1 MKKSIIFGVL
11 AMFAVSAMSIQNVNA
26 QNGTTAKKEAVKQD
40 SKQKPSKPTQ
50 AINEPKAKPQ
60 INQEDK
66 TSKGAPI
73 HKAKG
78 NTSKNTMKKDGKM
91 QKESNQQ
98 NVNVNG
104 NGKTEGKAV
113 KPGQKNDAKAEI
125 KKEGQPAMRTAQPQQ
140 KTDVKAQK
148 KEQKPDYNTANSERK
163 PSTKVDRKNANQ
175 PQPNAIRPKMKK
187 DPKTEKQN
195 TGADIK

>member
-125 KKEGQPAMRTAQPQQ
+125 KKEGQPAMRTAQPSFW
-140 KTDVKAQK
+140 KNESSSTITSIIFSRV
-148 KEQKPDYNTANSERK
+148 TAPRFIS
-163 PSTKVDRKNANQ
+163 KVTYFATPPVNVHNPR
-175 PQPNAIRPKMKK
+175 RSS
-187 DPKTEKQN
+187 
-195 TGADIK
+195 GLYFGL

>member
-50 AINEPKAKPQ
+50 ANNEPKEKPQ
-60 INQEDK
+60 MNQEEK

-78 NTSKNTMKKDGKM
+78 NTSKNTMQKPGKM
-91 QKESNQQ
+91 QKESNSQ

-104 NGKTEGKAV
+104 QNEGKAV
-113 KPGQKNDAKAEI
+113 KPGQK
-125 KKEGQPAMRTAQPQQ
+125 
-140 KTDVKAQK
+140 
-148 KEQKPDYNTANSERK
+148 KEQKPDYKNERVK
-163 PSTKVDRKNANQ
+163 PDTKIDRKNAGQ
-175 PQPNAIRPKMKK
+175 PQPNAVRPKIKK
-187 DPKTEKQN
+187 DSQTEKKT
-195 TGADIK
+195 TGSNPK

>member
-50 AINEPKAKPQ
+50 AINEPKEKPQ
-60 INQEDK
+60 MNQEEK
-66 TSKGAPI
+66 TQKGAPI

-78 NTSKNTMKKDGKM
+78 NTSKNTMQKPGKM
-91 QKESNQQ
+91 QKESNSQ

-104 NGKTEGKAV
+104 QNEGKAV

-140 KTDVKAQK
+140 KTDVKVQK
-148 KEQKPDYNTANSERK
+148 KEQKPDYKNERVK
-163 PSTKVDRKNANQ
+163 TDTKVDRKNAGQ
-175 PQPNAIRPKMKK
+175 PQPNAVRPKIKK
-187 DPKTEKQN
+187 DSQTEKKT
-195 TGADIK
+195 TGSNPK